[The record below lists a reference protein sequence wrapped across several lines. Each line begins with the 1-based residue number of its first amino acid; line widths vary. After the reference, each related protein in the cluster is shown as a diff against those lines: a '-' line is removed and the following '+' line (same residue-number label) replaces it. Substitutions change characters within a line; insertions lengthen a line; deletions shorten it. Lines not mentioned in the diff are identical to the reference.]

1 MGKGACGGYPDNLLA
16 IPRLAVPPM
25 AMCDGPQGMRGPPG
39 TSTQWPSG
47 LAMAATFDHA
57 SMASWGLHMGAEF
70 AAKGCTMQLGPGV
83 CVARVP
89 ANGRNFEYSSG
100 EDPYLGAEMIKPA
113 VVGVQQNGVITC
125 VKHYIMNNQETYRT
139 TVSAEVDERTRME
152 IYHPPFQAAVDAG
165 AMSIMCSCEFTR
177 VAPKPMHP

>member
-1 MGKGACGGYPDNLLA
+1 
-16 IPRLAVPPM
+16 
-25 AMCDGPQGMRGPPG
+25 
-39 TSTQWPSG
+39 
-47 LAMAATFDHA
+47 MAATFDRA
-57 SMASWGLHMGAEF
+57 AMASWGQHMGAEF

-89 ANGRNFEYSSG
+89 ANGRNFEYSAG

-113 VVGVQQNGVITC
+113 VVGVQENGVITC

-165 AMSIMCSCEFTR
+165 AMSIM
-177 VAPKPMHP
+177 